1 MKTRKTLALTAAILT
16 LGVPVAA
23 ATPDGYQPDAIDRHL
38 ANIANDG
45 PDGFQPQLHASAQ
58 PDAVDR
64 YVANV
69 LRQADLPDPTG
80 PSVPVD
86 RPDGGGT
93 SWLTGAVGML
103 AGASI
108 VLLAF
113 AGASALRG
121 RGRLILR

>member
-1 MKTRKTLALTAAILT
+1 MRIRKTLALTAAILT
-16 LGVPVAA
+16 LGVPVATA
-23 ATPDGYQPDAIDRHL
+23 APDGYQPDAIDRYL
-38 ANIANDG
+38 ANIANRA
-45 PDGFQPQLHASAQ
+45 PDGFQPQLHAE

-80 PSVPVD
+80 AAVPVD
-86 RPDGGGT
+86 RPAGGGI
-93 SWLTGAVGML
+93 SWRTGALGML
-103 AGASI
+103 GGASI

-121 RGRLILR
+121 RRRLVLR